1 MEYIYI
7 IKEREFIKTK
17 EEIYKIGRT
26 QNFLNRFKQY
36 PKNSMIIFVQIVN
49 NSTQIEKNIIR
60 DLILNTKQRKD
71 IGNEYFEADCK
82 KIIKIVYDICNMEED
97 KIIENFVVID
107 PKSETYEI
115 QKNKIEEIDKILVI
129 EDNNY
134 NKTFTK
140 DETKEI
146 IEKIYPMV
154 NNLKNLFKIREQVIK
169 EHIKFEKRKRQNVLY
184 TLNQIYKKW
193 NGCGF
198 ILQSEKKMKNT
209 ERNYEYWFKI
219 IPKSD

>member
-1 MEYIYI
+1 
-7 IKEREFIKTK
+7 
-17 EEIYKIGRT
+17 
-26 QNFLNRFKQY
+26 
-36 PKNSMIIFVQIVN
+36 MIIFVQIVN
-49 NSTQIEKNIIR
+49 NSIQIEKNIIK

-71 IGNEYFEADCK
+71 IGNEHFEGDCK
-82 KIIKIVYDICNMEED
+82 KITKIVFDICNMVGDED
-97 KIIENFVVID
+97 KIIENLIVVD

-219 IPKSD
+219 IPKT